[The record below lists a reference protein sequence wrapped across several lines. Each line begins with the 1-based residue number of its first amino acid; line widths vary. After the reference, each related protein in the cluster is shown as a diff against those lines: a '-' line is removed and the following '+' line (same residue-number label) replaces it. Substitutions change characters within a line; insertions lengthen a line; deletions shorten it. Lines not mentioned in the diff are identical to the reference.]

1 MLSQKPWRAEAVI
14 QLVASVFV
22 CLTFGVLVAGLLHK
36 ADVPAFKSPDSFA
49 NILTETLSFQGAT
62 WFLIFIFLKQHD
74 VNWRDAFGFRNAN
87 LNKSLLL
94 AVGVLALVLPVV
106 LKLEQFSVLAL
117 QKMGWLPED
126 QRAVELIVNA
136 KSWWLRG
143 YLAFFAM
150 VLAPVAE
157 EFIFRGVL
165 FPFIKQLGWPRLA
178 WFGVS
183 FLFALIHVNAPTFVP
198 LFVLALTLTW
208 LYEKTDCLLAP
219 IAAHSLFN
227 TANLVILFMQNHE

>member
-1 MLSQKPWRAEAVI
+1 MLSPKPWRAEAVI
-14 QLVASVFV
+14 QLVAGVFV
-22 CLTFGVLVAGLLHK
+22 CLCLGVVTAGLLRQ
-36 ADVPAFKSPDSFA
+36 AGVPAFKSPDSFA
-49 NILTETLSFQGAT
+49 NILVATLSFQGAA

-74 VNWRDAFGFRNAN
+74 THWRDAFGFRNVKLKKA
-87 LNKSLLL
+87 LLL
-94 AVGVLALVLPVV
+94 AAGVLALALPVV
-106 LKLEQFSVLAL
+106 LGLQYGSALAL
-117 QKMGWLPED
+117 EKLGWPPEN
-126 QRAVELIVNA
+126 QRAVELLAHA
-136 KSWWLRG
+136 KSFWLRG

-165 FPFIKQLGWPRLA
+165 FPFIKQRGWPKLA

-183 FLFALIHVNAPTFVP
+183 FLFALIHFNAPSFVP
-198 LFVLALTLTW
+198 LFALALVFTW

-227 TANLVILFMQNHE
+227 TANLVILFTQSR